1 MIQTYTWHGCQL
13 SYLPDHSGG
22 PAVILDVQV
31 VGVVDS
37 ETWEHYHPH
46 QRPEDVVENELLDI
60 TSELLEVERQR
71 RITPRRRPRPSER

>member
-13 SYLPDHSGG
+13 SYSVLSGS
-22 PAVILDVQV
+22 ILDVQV
-31 VGVVDS
+31 VDVVDH
-37 ETWEHYHPH
+37 EEWEHHHPH